1 MLQTCNSG
9 VSIFT
14 LKAAYIYQCLW
25 CCSVSKSCLILCNPM
40 NCSTPGFPGLHYLPE
55 FAQTHIHWVGVTIQP
70 SQPLSPPSPLALNLF
85 QWIRI
90 FSIRIFSNESGLG
103 IRCPKYC
110 SCSFICPSN
119 EYSRLI
125 SFRID
130 WFDLL
135 SVQGTLKN
143 LLQHHSSKASIPRQS
158 AFFMVQLLH
167 LYMTTGKTI
176 ALSIWSFVLS
186 PVRNLV
192 VVVSWF
198 SSGRS
203 AYSIILSVL
212 HINSMYFVKQQIKK
226 IFTIFFFVLFI
237 SNTVVTCMDWKG
249 LPDLMPSCMCV
260 GSPNP
265 TSN

>member
-1 MLQTCNSG
+1 MSNSLWPCGLQHTRIPCPSL
-9 VSIFT
+9 S
-14 LKAAYIYQCLW
+14 L
-25 CCSVSKSCLILCNPM
+25 
-40 NCSTPGFPGLHYLPE
+40 E
-55 FAQTHIHWVGVTIQP
+55 FAQTHIHWVSDAIQP
-70 SQPLSPPSPLALNLF
+70 SHPLLLPSPHAFNLSQHQGVFHWVSSLHQVAKVLELRHQSF
-85 QWIRI
+85 QWIFRAD
-90 FSIRIFSNESGLG
+90 
-103 IRCPKYC
+103 
-110 SCSFICPSN
+110 
-119 EYSRLI
+119 

-135 SVQGTLKN
+135 AVQGTLKN

>member
-1 MLQTCNSG
+1 MSNSLWPCGLQHTRLPCPSL
-9 VSIFT
+9 S
-14 LKAAYIYQCLW
+14 
-25 CCSVSKSCLILCNPM
+25 
-40 NCSTPGFPGLHYLPE
+40 PE
-55 FAQTHIHWVGVTIQP
+55 FAQTHIHWVSDAIQP
-70 SQPLSPPSPLALNLF
+70 SHPLLLPSPPAFNLSKHQGVFQWVSSLHQVAKVLELWHQSF
-85 QWIRI
+85 QWIFRAD
-90 FSIRIFSNESGLG
+90 
-103 IRCPKYC
+103 
-110 SCSFICPSN
+110 
-119 EYSRLI
+119 

-135 SVQGTLKN
+135 AVQGTLKN
-143 LLQHHSSKASIPRQS
+143 LLQHHSSKVSILRQS
-158 AFFMVQLLH
+158 AFFMVQLLP

-186 PVRNLV
+186 LVRNLV

-198 SSGRS
+198 SSGWS

-212 HINSMYFVKQQIKK
+212 HINSVYFVKQQIKK

-260 GSPNP
+260 GFPNP
-265 TSN
+265 TSSQFFDSSRTSENPPDF